1 MIGGGFIIEIWG
13 KMRGGEE
20 GKKRTEKKG
29 TMGKRKG
36 REERYRKPTMTV
48 GGGGRDLYIVTSHL
62 H

>member
-1 MIGGGFIIEIWG
+1 
-13 KMRGGEE
+13 MRGGEE